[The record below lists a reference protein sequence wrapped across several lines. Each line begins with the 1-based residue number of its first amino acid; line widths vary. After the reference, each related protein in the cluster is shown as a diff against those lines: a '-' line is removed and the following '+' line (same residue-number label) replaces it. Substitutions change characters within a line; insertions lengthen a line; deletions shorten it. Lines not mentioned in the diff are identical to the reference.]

1 MPLCSPVDKS
11 WWFQT
16 RWTRARTL
24 VGPAQLHL
32 AESNVMGLAQLDGC
46 LAEQITGDPL
56 YSSWLGYAAFTGAAR
71 ARAPVAECL
80 YVAQRTSLGGFRP
93 AGHGLEAGW
102 GRLSCTLL
110 SPMSW
115 ASRGATAVL
124 LKKSQEIRYS
134 LAG

>member
-1 MPLCSPVDKS
+1 MLLCSPVDKS

-46 LAEQITGDPL
+46 LAEKVTGDPL

-93 AGHGLEAGW
+93 AGHGLEPGW
-102 GRLSCTLL
+102 GRLLL